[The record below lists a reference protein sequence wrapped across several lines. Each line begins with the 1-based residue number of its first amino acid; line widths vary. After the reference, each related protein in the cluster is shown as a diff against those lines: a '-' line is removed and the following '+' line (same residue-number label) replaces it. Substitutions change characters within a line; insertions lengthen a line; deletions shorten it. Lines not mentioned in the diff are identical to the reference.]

1 MYYFYKIIKFFI
13 ILAGVLKTYQKMR
26 KKLFSL
32 AISGLFIAAV
42 TISCNKDKPLTS
54 ENNEVTTTK
63 EGVQYTVD
71 TLNSKVEWKG
81 YKIFK
86 SESTSHFGTIKFESG
101 DVTVKD
107 RKLESGK
114 FVADMSSLTSV
125 DLKDDAEQ
133 LGKLNGHLKS
143 GDFFEVDKFPT
154 ASYEITKVTPA
165 TEGDYNTLLDG
176 NLTIKGITKPTQFKA
191 NVSVKE
197 GGEVSIATEPKDI
210 KREEFGVKFQ
220 APAENGVIKD
230 EVTLQINIKAL
241 EKK

>member
-1 MYYFYKIIKFFI
+1 
-13 ILAGVLKTYQKMR
+13 MR

-32 AISGLFIAAV
+32 AIPALFVAAV
-42 TISCNKDKPLTS
+42 MVSCKKDKPLSS
-54 ENNEVTTTK
+54 ESNEVVTTK
-63 EGVQYTVD
+63 DGSQYSLD

-81 YKIFK
+81 YKVFK
-86 SESTSHFGTIKFESG
+86 SENTSHFGTIRFESG

-107 RKLESGK
+107 GKLESGK
-114 FVADMSSLTSV
+114 FVADMNSLTSV
-125 DLKDDAEQ
+125 DLKDSPEDM
-133 LGKLNGHLKS
+133 GKLNGHLKS
-143 GDFFEVDKFPT
+143 GDFFEVEKFPT

-165 TEGDYNTLLDG
+165 TEGDYNTILDG
-176 NLTIKGITKPTQFKA
+176 NLTIKGITKPVQFKA

-197 GGEVSIATEPKDI
+197 GEVSVATEPKDI

-230 EVTLQINIKAL
+230 EVTLQINVKAL

>member
-1 MYYFYKIIKFFI
+1 
-13 ILAGVLKTYQKMR
+13 MR

-32 AISGLFIAAV
+32 AIPALFTAV
-42 TISCNKDKPLTS
+42 VVVSCNKDKPLTS
-54 ENNEVTTTK
+54 ESNEVATTK
-63 EGVQYTVD
+63 DGSQFTLD

-81 YKIFK
+81 YKVFK
-86 SESTSHFGTIKFESG
+86 SENTSHFGTIKFESG

-107 RKLESGK
+107 GKLESGK
-114 FVADMSSLTSV
+114 FVADMNSLTSV
-125 DLKDDAEQ
+125 DLKDDADQ

-143 GDFFEVDKFPT
+143 GDFFEVEKFPT

-165 TEGDYNTLLDG
+165 AEGDYNTLLDG
-176 NLTIKGITKPTQFKA
+176 NLTVKGITKPTQFKA
-191 NVSVKE
+191 NVSVKD
-197 GGEVSIATEPKDI
+197 GVVSVATEPKDI

-230 EVTLQINIKAL
+230 EVTLQINVKAL